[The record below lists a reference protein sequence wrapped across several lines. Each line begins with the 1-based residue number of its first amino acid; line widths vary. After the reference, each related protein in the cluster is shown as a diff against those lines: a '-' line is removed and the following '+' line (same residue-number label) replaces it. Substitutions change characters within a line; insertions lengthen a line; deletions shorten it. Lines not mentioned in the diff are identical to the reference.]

1 MLFLSYAVCVE
12 RLLSFGQQILR
23 FIQAKGHSYPSRIG
37 LSIPKKHLD
46 LLLKRYRCFKRKIR
60 TFRLKDTYLF
70 VERLLPFKEVQP
82 V

>member
-1 MLFLSYAVCVE
+1 MASTVSLCSHIVP
-12 RLLSFGQQILR
+12 LR
-23 FIQAKGHSYPSRIG
+23 CGMCG
-37 LSIPKKHLD
+37 EV
-46 LLLKRYRCFKRKIR
+46 KRKIR